1 MREKERNGV
10 TRFIKNLNKYML
22 EMKIKQTY
30 LSMISGIDKD
40 KLFRLLTGQQEES
53 GTDME
58 KIAGSLGKN
67 AEFFLTDSC
76 NVPQIGCFSKNKMV
90 FYAEGMTGKK
100 EKNTEQIMEL
110 IENIDEVLSAKS
122 RFDQIAEE

>member
-1 MREKERNGV
+1 
-10 TRFIKNLNKYML
+10 
-22 EMKIKQTY
+22 
-30 LSMISGIDKD
+30 
-40 KLFRLLTGQQEES
+40 
-53 GTDME
+53 
-58 KIAGSLGKN
+58 
-67 AEFFLTDSC
+67 
-76 NVPQIGCFSKNKMV
+76 MV

>member
-1 MREKERNGV
+1 M